1 MRADRKVEEAWLRLL
16 ATPARPGEVAMEKL
30 EEGYYAVV
38 LAGPLAAPELGERS
52 DLQSLGARI
61 PHLDRTRAVY
71 LSSEGSYDL
80 EGIAPVRDWA
90 GAGAEQLA
98 SGTRHAIAV
107 VDPEVVSRQAT
118 SRLQGAGWNVD
129 PAGQDL
135 RVSEGIFTEGLNL
148 LRLIVR
154 MVFSRCG
161 MAEAA
166 RAARRELADR
176 FALDALLFA
185 RFARRYERFGPSIV
199 DHYFT
204 AYPESACMA
213 AGWDYWQVAGR
224 TSAEAERIFEQAMEE
239 FETFL
244 SKPSDE
250 WLPERPA
257 STRESGGLEN

>member
-1 MRADRKVEEAWLRLL
+1 MRADRKIEGAWFRLL
-16 ATPARPGEVAMEKL
+16 ETPAQAGQAEIQEI

-38 LAGPLAAPELGERS
+38 LARPLGSNPPGERH

-61 PHLDRTRAVY
+61 PHFDRTRAVY
-71 LSSEGSYDL
+71 LSSEASYGL
-80 EGIAPVRDWA
+80 EGIAPVGQWA
-90 GAGAEQLA
+90 GVHARELER
-98 SGTRHAIAV
+98 GTRQAIAV
-107 VDPEVVSRQAT
+107 VDPGVIARQVTA
-118 SRLQGAGWNVD
+118 RLQGAGWNIA

-135 RVSEGIFTEGLNL
+135 RVSAGHFTERLNL

-166 RAARRELADR
+166 RAARRELAER
-176 FALDALLFA
+176 FALDAMLFA
-185 RFARRYERFGPSIV
+185 RFAERYGRFGPSIV

-213 AGWDYWQVAGR
+213 AGWDYWQIAGR
-224 TSAEAERIFEQAMEE
+224 TTAEAERIFEQAMKE

-250 WLPERPA
+250 WLSARLAPA
-257 STRESGGLEN
+257 RESEGLEN

>member
-1 MRADRKVEEAWLRLL
+1 MRADRKIEEAWFRLL
-16 ATPARPGEVAMEKL
+16 ATPVRAGEAEIERI

-38 LAGPLAAPELGERS
+38 VVGPSGSNLPAEMN

-71 LSSEGSYDL
+71 LSSEASYGL
-80 EGIAPVRDWA
+80 EGIAPVGQWA
-90 GAGAEQLA
+90 GVHARDLER
-98 SGTRHAIAV
+98 GTRQAVAV
-107 VDPEVVSRQAT
+107 VDPEVVARQVT
-118 SRLQGAGWNVD
+118 GRLQGAGWNIA

-135 RVSEGIFTEGLNL
+135 RVSEGHFTERLNL

-166 RAARRELADR
+166 R
-176 FALDALLFA
+176 FALDAMLFA
-185 RFARRYERFGPSIV
+185 RFAERYERFGPSIV

-204 AYPESACMA
+204 AYPKSACMA

-224 TSAEAERIFEQAMEE
+224 TTAEAEGIFEQAMKE
-239 FETFL
+239 FESFL

-250 WLPERPA
+250 WLSARPA
-257 STRESGGLEN
+257 SAPESDGLEN